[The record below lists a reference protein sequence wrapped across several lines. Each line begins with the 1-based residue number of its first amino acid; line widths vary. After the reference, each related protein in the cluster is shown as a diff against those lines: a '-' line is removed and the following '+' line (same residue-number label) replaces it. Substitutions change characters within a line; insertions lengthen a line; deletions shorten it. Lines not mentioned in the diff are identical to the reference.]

1 MLGAPQEAGWPLPTK
16 RKEQTHPA
24 IGALGR
30 SLARNLRQLRV
41 ANGMSQGQLATKSG
55 MTRTHINRLENGT
68 YNARLETIDKLA
80 AALHVAALDLL
91 SKDPQAF
98 KKR

>member
-1 MLGAPQEAGWPLPTK
+1 MITK
-16 RKEQTHPA
+16 RKRLAHPA
-24 IGALGR
+24 FGELGQ
-30 SLARNLRQLRV
+30 SFAQNLRQFRV
-41 ANGMSQGQLATKSG
+41 ARSMSQGQLAAKFGLS
-55 MTRTHINRLENGT
+55 RTHINRLEGGAMD
-68 YNARLETIDKLA
+68 ARLKTVDKLA

>member
-1 MLGAPQEAGWPLPTK
+1 MSTNRGDQCLLRPK
-16 RKEQTHPA
+16 RKQLARPA
-24 IGALGR
+24 VGTLGR
-30 SLARNLRQLRV
+30 SLAQNLRQLRV
-41 ANGMSQGQLATKSG
+41 ASGLSQGELAASSG
-55 MTRTHINRLENGT
+55 MTRTHINRLENGAVD
-68 YNARLETIDKLA
+68 ARLKTVDKLA

>member
-1 MLGAPQEAGWPLPTK
+1 LQPK
-16 RKEQTHPA
+16 RKPSARPA

-30 SLARNLRQLRV
+30 SLAQNLRQLRV
-41 ANGMSQGQLATKSG
+41 ANGLSQGQLAASSG
-55 MTRTHINRLENGT
+55 ITRTHINRLENGT
-68 YNARLETIDKLA
+68 IDARLKTVDKLA